1 MASTKPPIEGKVWGA
16 TAGGTAGSVI
26 ASFVLWVLGVTLFG
40 VSTDALSATEAI
52 SAVPWPIIGVVGL
65 GITIGAT
72 FFGGWLTKH
81 TPRPEGVYSP
91 KRELVEPEEGI
102 GETSDSTNLDQ
113 SDTYPVPEYPGPNVE
128 STKD

>member
-1 MASTKPPIEGKVWGA
+1 MVSTKPPIEGKVWGA
-16 TAGGTAGSVI
+16 TAGGTAGSIV

-52 SAVPWPIIGVVGL
+52 SAVPWPIIGLVGL
-65 GITIGAT
+65 GITVGAT

-91 KRELVEPEEGI
+91 KRELVDDKI
-102 GETSDSTNLDQ
+102 VSMTMQTNNLDQ

-128 STKD
+128 PTKD